1 MPPCC
6 ATSRLA
12 GGGDSD
18 NGWQGMLDI
27 EKDTAKRIIDALAV
41 AIDGKPS
48 WAKSFNQFPYE
59 DLADYGNWGQDNND
73 SKTDTPRTRALFM
86 AYLVFSGGRIPLR
99 GIEMHGT
106 YFRPDVW
113 VAGALVKKG
122 YLTVDESAQ
131 EFVVTQDGWAS
142 SPTRWKSSGGSRN
155 AIRPGR

>member
-1 MPPCC
+1 
-6 ATSRLA
+6 
-12 GGGDSD
+12 
-18 NGWQGMLDI
+18 MLDI
-27 EKDTAKRIIDALAV
+27 EKDTATRIIDALAV

-48 WAKSFNQFPYE
+48 SAKSSTNSPTRTSPTT
-59 DLADYGNWGQDNND
+59 ATGV
-73 SKTDTPRTRALFM
+73 KTTMTRRGTPRTPALFM

-131 EFVVTQDGWAS
+131 EFVVTQDGWSFVAD
-142 SPTRWKSSGGSRN
+142 TLEVLGK
-155 AIRPGR
+155 